1 MGRERYLLSGESIT
15 ITKPPEWIV
24 SDVRGQVVHNAG
36 LDRRLSILDP
46 GFFSAIEN
54 AFALHPWVASVVK
67 IEKAY
72 PPAVHVKLSYRR
84 PVAAIEV
91 PHGDGFQLLPVDKH
105 GIHLPAE
112 DVPAIRLKYL
122 PRLTGVVGPPPT
134 GQRWDD
140 PRVAGA
146 VELAARLADDW
157 ESLHL
162 FEIVPSA
169 RPEIQGDRRYF
180 VYDLRSGG
188 GTQII
193 WGAPPQEDLPGE
205 DEFDVK
211 LHRLKQCAAQYGP
224 LDSVKSPAVIDVRR
238 GIAVTPRTVKKP
250 DAPQDETVV
259 K

>member
-1 MGRERYLLSGESIT
+1 
-15 ITKPPEWIV
+15 
-24 SDVRGQVVHNAG
+24 
-36 LDRRLSILDP
+36 
-46 GFFSAIEN
+46 
-54 AFALHPWVASVVK
+54 
-67 IEKAY
+67 
-72 PPAVHVKLSYRR
+72 
-84 PVAAIEV
+84 
-91 PHGDGFQLLPVDKH
+91 
-105 GIHLPAE
+105 
-112 DVPAIRLKYL
+112 
-122 PRLTGVVGPPPT
+122 
-134 GQRWDD
+134 
-140 PRVAGA
+140 

-224 LDSVKSPAVIDVRR
+224 LARLARNHEHSAISISSGKRGMLKMRETAGALQPSTLVWREGNCKDSARFWDWFVVGLIGGLARAGILGKTCAYGTRISRLADLASSRQPTLAPGGRR
-238 GIAVTPRTVKKP
+238 
-250 DAPQDETVV
+250 
-259 K
+259 